1 MQASCSFSHPGPLL
15 ATQPHDRSPMAASG
29 SAVSPLDKDHMLQEK
44 DKQIEELTRMLKQ
57 KQRLVETLRSQ
68 LEQGKRG
75 AAAEVTNNTGNA
87 EIPLLSNEVEVTVK
101 EEIKDEMDTTEDL
114 QKQVHPQ
121 MMIQTQCSKQTLL
134 KLQQIQRVQL
144 QPQQQILVGL
154 PNVQQQKTPLL
165 QEQKQQQQ
173 MDPPK
178 LQQEQGKTQ
187 VLLVQQQ
194 KTQLLQQQQNAQL
207 LQQQKA
213 HLLQQQ
219 KARLLQQQKVQLL
232 QKQQQKTLLQQQQKT
247 QLQQQNTQLLQ
258 QQRQQQKLQQLII
271 QQRQQKQLQN
281 NQKKQQ
287 KLQNQPQQQL
297 QTPQVSNV
305 SRLSNSLD
313 IYLDG
318 IVCFLFNAVL
328 DTDLHCFFYRFHRC
342 LSTSSQALKLLR
354 LSHWISWKLIPH
366 PHWSLTAMATVI
378 WLHSPVIVLIAWLE
392 SLLRPNPMDGSLY
405 RWLNNS
411 LSIHILIYGRIPNG
425 SEHSYSLIPSKGR
438 ALWSELF
445 EGCRALLSRM
455 NVWNSLGEGN
465 YWPDVTMTPLR
476 VRAGFSASS
485 VVVNKYFFLLIYS
498 NIV

>member
-1 MQASCSFSHPGPLL
+1 
-15 ATQPHDRSPMAASG
+15 MAASG

-44 DKQIEELTRMLKQ
+44 DKQIEELTRMLRQ

-87 EIPLLSNEVEVTVK
+87 EIPLLSNGVEVTVK

-134 KLQQIQRVQL
+134 KLQQIQRLQL

-154 PNVQQQKTPLL
+154 PNVQQQKKPLL

-187 VLLVQQQ
+187 VLLLQQQ

-232 QKQQQKTLLQQQQKT
+232 QKQQQKT

-271 QQRQQKQLQN
+271 QQKQLQN

-305 SRLSNSLD
+305 FRLSNSLD

-328 DTDLHCFFYRFHRC
+328 DTDLHSFFYRFHKC
-342 LSTSSQALKLLR
+342 LSTSSQALKLLL

-378 WLHSPVIVLIAWLE
+378 WLHSPVIVLITWLE
-392 SLLRPNPMDGSLY
+392 SLLRANPMDGSLY
-405 RWLNNS
+405 RWLNNI

-425 SEHSYSLIPSKGR
+425 SEHSYSLIP
-438 ALWSELF
+438 
-445 EGCRALLSRM
+445 
-455 NVWNSLGEGN
+455 
-465 YWPDVTMTPLR
+465 
-476 VRAGFSASS
+476 
-485 VVVNKYFFLLIYS
+485 
-498 NIV
+498 